1 MTAPR
6 IRVGDA
12 DRQQSVDRLARHF
25 TDGRIDS
32 TEYDQRVRRAY
43 AAVYLDELP
52 ALFSDL
58 PAEPTTLDDYQ
69 KAWRHGHGLVDRGAQ
84 PGYRGGLRP
93 VRGLRRRRGVR
104 VARGRVAVDH
114 AGHPRP
120 LFSRPADL
128 DRVVR
133 VDRRP
138 TTPPPPRPTLVKPA
152 AAQRHT
158 VQV

>member
-6 IRVGDA
+6 IRAGDA

-25 TDGRIDS
+25 TDGRMDS

-69 KAWRHGHGLVDRGAQ
+69 KAWRRTGWSTAAPSPGTGVACGRFEGCAAAAVFGSLAVVLLWIMLVTHGLF
-84 PGYRGGLRP
+84 L
-93 VRGLRRRRGVR
+93 
-104 VARGRVAVDH
+104 
-114 AGHPRP
+114 
-120 LFSRPADL
+120 SRPADL
-128 DRVVR
+128 DRLVR
-133 VDRRP
+133 VDRRA